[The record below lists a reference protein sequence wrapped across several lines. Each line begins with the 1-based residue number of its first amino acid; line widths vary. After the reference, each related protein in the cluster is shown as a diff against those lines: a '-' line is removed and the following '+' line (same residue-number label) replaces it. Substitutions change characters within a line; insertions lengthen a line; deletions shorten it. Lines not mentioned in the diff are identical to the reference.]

1 MTVSELIKKLQE
13 IEAQGLGDLNVTDER
28 IVILNLLKNSKENK
42 NNVTVTKTKLCE
54 KKHDNVE
61 LLQNKNDTKKR
72 VKKIVEVL
80 QNKNDAK
87 KRVEEIKEE
96 LYFTVIDDIQIET
109 HIIQKYL

>member
-1 MTVSELIKKLQE
+1 MTVSEFIKELQE
-13 IEAQGLGDLNVTDER
+13 IEAQGLGELNVEDER
-28 IVILNLLKNSKENK
+28 LVILNLLKESKENK
-42 NNVTVTKTKLCE
+42 DNVTVIKTKLCE

-61 LLQNKNDTKKR
+61 
-72 VKKIVEVL
+72 VW

-96 LYFTVIDDIQIET
+96 LNFTIIDDIQIET